1 MKEVWKG
8 IGPLN
13 ELVIIHNQ
21 RILTMEV
28 AISLYGW
35 PLLDSTALCLCWISN
50 GFTCLVKSQPYSDTY
65 PCKVSDVTNK
75 LLRRGPISFLLLWCI
90 SFSKK
95 WANPDFFFIYF
106 WFFQT
111 NIITIFTYNKYMWKM
126 SIQYTVPGFE
136 LTTFWL
142 WVTSFYHL
150 TRAPTNF
157 LRFFTLPITG

>member
-95 WANPDFFFIYF
+95 WANPGFFFVYF
-106 WFFQT
+106 WSFQT
-111 NIITIFTYNKYMWKM
+111 NIITIFTTNICEKCPS
-126 SIQYTVPGFE
+126 SIRCQDLNSQPSE
-136 LTTFWL
+136 QESLPITT
-142 WVTSFYHL
+142 S
-150 TRAPTNF
+150 TRAPALGAF
-157 LRFFTLPITG
+157 LCK